1 MEQESP
7 ISLEEQGKQEATS
20 QVDENEV
27 FFDEGSIAEDDN
39 GEELSLQDSR
49 LRSRRDMLTKAWR
62 YGLIVL
68 GLVMGMTYWMA
79 TKSTTKSTSSP
90 SVTADPDATN
100 SSSTLSPS
108 TETETTTSPPA
119 SQGQRPVVYYEK
131 AQTDRTGQQIV
142 QMLRL
147 HAYTFTHQ
155 PGIKPLPHLNPDR
168 PAIFGGAC
176 RDLIDWESECKRVHG
191 GTCNLEKYM
200 EVQQERFE
208 TKKEMIGALGLTQE
222 LHFACPTQ
230 EDLDSG
236 DAEIL
241 DRTEFGIYEMTSDWL
256 DYIRQHSAYGSQST
270 QQSEEPL
277 KVAVHLRRGDYNPCN
292 IPDKYLPNLYYTDLL
307 DMVMDTYCN
316 ATKGCNVTIF
326 SEDDKVPFESFS
338 VFHNYGPIDTQSSLP
353 AIWDALIN
361 ADIAVLSR
369 SAFSFVPA
377 IFNGKGIILNPVKG
391 HFPSLNQANWISV
404 GEDNIGSTSTEVMWG
419 KTEVEIDRLVGE
431 RCN

>member
-68 GLVMGMTYWMA
+68 GLIVGMAYWMA

-147 HAYTFTHQ
+147 HAY
-155 PGIKPLPHLNPDR
+155 PL
-168 PAIFGGAC
+168 
-176 RDLIDWESECKRVHG
+176 
-191 GTCNLEKYM
+191 
-200 EVQQERFE
+200 
-208 TKKEMIGALGLTQE
+208 
-222 LHFACPTQ
+222 
-230 EDLDSG
+230 
-236 DAEIL
+236 
-241 DRTEFGIYEMTSDWL
+241 
-256 DYIRQHSAYGSQST
+256 SAY
-270 QQSEEPL
+270 
-277 KVAVHLRRGDYNPCN
+277 K
-292 IPDKYLPNLYYTDLL
+292 
-307 DMVMDTYCN
+307 
-316 ATKGCNVTIF
+316 
-326 SEDDKVPFESFS
+326 
-338 VFHNYGPIDTQSSLP
+338 
-353 AIWDALIN
+353 LIY
-361 ADIAVLSR
+361 R
-369 SAFSFVPA
+369 
-377 IFNGKGIILNPVKG
+377 
-391 HFPSLNQANWISV
+391 
-404 GEDNIGSTSTEVMWG
+404 
-419 KTEVEIDRLVGE
+419 
-431 RCN
+431 